1 MQKTPDGNIETKKG
15 ENGQYNNIK
24 TPNGKNKTFTN
35 INTPG
40 KDEYQRDPN
49 PPTEINPNPP
59 KDTVKLEL
67 KLKEFDYKYHCNL
80 CPYFCFYKLYYS
92 KTEKKIYISI
102 HCENNSF
109 HKEFLSLEDFLT
121 RKETKFVKM
130 LNVCEICKS
139 HRKNSE
145 DFSLCTNCNFAIC
158 NNCEKE
164 HSHQSQSLINTS
176 DIFKNICIIH
186 CKPLLVFCKK
196 CRKPFCIE
204 CKCEHDDFDKRDIKA
219 FKLEEKDINVI
230 KDKLNNK
237 YKFVKNVEN
246 YVNKLQNHPNFN
258 VLKVN
263 YNIYKNNNKLLIQFI
278 KDLIE
283 YFYIKSFKHHQLY
296 EITQN
301 LYNIVKFAHLQLP
314 NDLNKPGND
323 DFNSLNN
330 FIGSRASFII
340 IMDKKQ

>member
-1 MQKTPDGNIETKKG
+1 MINTPKGETKKG
-15 ENGQYNNIK
+15 EN
-24 TPNGKNKTFTN
+24 F
-35 INTPG
+35 INTPLG
-40 KDEYQRDPN
+40 KDENIIKKPQ
-49 PPTEINPNPP
+49 TPP
-59 KDTVKLEL
+59 KPPEESIELEL

-145 DFSLCTNCNFAIC
+145 EFFLCKNCNFAIC
-158 NNCEKE
+158 KNCEKE
-164 HSHQSQSLINTS
+164 HSHQQFLINTNE
-176 DIFKNICIIH
+176 IFKNICIIH
-186 CKPLLVFCKK
+186 CNPLLKFCKK
-196 CRKPFCIE
+196 CRKPFCIQ

-219 FKLEEKDINVI
+219 FKLEEKDINEI
-230 KDKLNNK
+230 KNKLNNK
-237 YKFVKNVEN
+237 YNFVKNVEN
-246 YVNKLQNHPNFN
+246 YVNKFQNNPNFN
-258 VLKVN
+258 ELKVN
-263 YNIYKNNNKLLIQFI
+263 YNFYRNNNKLLLQFI

-283 YFYIKSFKHHQLY
+283 YFNIKSIKHHQLY

-301 LYNIVKFAHLQLP
+301 LYNNIKFQQLQLP
-314 NDLNKPGND
+314 NDLN
-323 DFNSLNN
+323 FNSLNN
-330 FIGSRASFII
+330 FIGSQRSFII
-340 IMDKKQ
+340 IMNKKV

>member
-1 MQKTPDGNIETKKG
+1 
-15 ENGQYNNIK
+15 
-24 TPNGKNKTFTN
+24 
-35 INTPG
+35 
-40 KDEYQRDPN
+40 
-49 PPTEINPNPP
+49 
-59 KDTVKLEL
+59 
-67 KLKEFDYKYHCNL
+67 
-80 CPYFCFYKLYYS
+80 
-92 KTEKKIYISI
+92 
-102 HCENNSF
+102 
-109 HKEFLSLEDFLT
+109 
-121 RKETKFVKM
+121 M

-158 NNCEKE
+158 KNCEKE

-219 FKLEEKDINVI
+219 FKLEEKDIKVI

-237 YKFVKNVEN
+237 YNFVKNVEN